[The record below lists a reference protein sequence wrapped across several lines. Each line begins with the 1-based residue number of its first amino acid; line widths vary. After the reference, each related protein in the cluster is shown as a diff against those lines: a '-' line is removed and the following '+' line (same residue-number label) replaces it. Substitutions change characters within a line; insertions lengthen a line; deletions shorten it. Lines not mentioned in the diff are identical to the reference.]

1 MVKKITKKKG
11 KESPEKE
18 NKNKK
23 MTETELKLMVEDL
36 THLINDNPKH
46 KLYINILHLF
56 KNKDYSSLDYNEIYD
71 YLLIDT
77 KINPLKYSNQEQTE
91 ENKPELKARLD
102 LIMNKNC
109 SFKIINKGRKKTIE
123 LNLLKAKEYLDAII
137 HGGELPNEDTVEEKK
152 ENENE
157 EEDQKMNDEEKEE
170 VKNKEKEEKKEKK
183 KEEEKEKE
191 EDDDE
196 EGDED
201 GDEKKQRGR
210 KKKSKRGRKI
220 NVVINLNKKTSP
232 EQNNN
237 NKRKRKKREN
247 KKDKENNEQKK
258 TESEIK
264 NENRNENDKM
274 EIEKE
279 EKNINKPEVIKEKNI
294 IFETNK
300 ETIVKTEEKDI
311 FTKKLYHEF
320 FTESLEKDL
329 LENGSNK
336 IISGLEQISQTKVDL
351 NILEEKMVLF
361 NSKLSELKLNR
372 LNYEKIKALV
382 DDSQK
387 ELYNLYSIMTNEM
400 DSLKILVKINNYNK
414 ETYDI
419 HKQTFNKHKE
429 SYIKTTEKIKIDIS
443 NLKKLEIQILNNKKQ
458 IKECLTEIN
467 NLFKNVLNN
476 MNIHLL
482 NDEKD
487 KSKMELEG
495 NSDDYINID
504 LIMDSFKLKKNDII
518 KEIQKID
525 EKNINRGKIEE
536 KKEEKQY
543 EKQK

>member
-1 MVKKITKKKG
+1 
-11 KESPEKE
+11 
-18 NKNKK
+18 
-23 MTETELKLMVEDL
+23 
-36 THLINDNPKH
+36 
-46 KLYINILHLF
+46 
-56 KNKDYSSLDYNEIYD
+56 
-71 YLLIDT
+71 
-77 KINPLKYSNQEQTE
+77 
-91 ENKPELKARLD
+91 
-102 LIMNKNC
+102 
-109 SFKIINKGRKKTIE
+109 
-123 LNLLKAKEYLDAII
+123 
-137 HGGELPNEDTVEEKK
+137 
-152 ENENE
+152 
-157 EEDQKMNDEEKEE
+157 
-170 VKNKEKEEKKEKK
+170 
-183 KEEEKEKE
+183 
-191 EDDDE
+191 
-196 EGDED
+196 
-201 GDEKKQRGR
+201 
-210 KKKSKRGRKI
+210 
-220 NVVINLNKKTSP
+220 VVINLNKKTSP

-258 TESEIK
+258 TENEIK

-429 SYIKTTEKIKIDIS
+429 SYIKTTEKIKVDIS

-467 NLFKNVLNN
+467 NLFKNVLDN

-495 NSDDYINID
+495 NNDDYINID

-525 EKNINRGKIEE
+525 EKNINRGKFEE
-536 KKEEKQY
+536 
-543 EKQK
+543 